1 MEQKYF
7 EFNKNKQVLA
17 VKHNNK
23 YFITDY
29 LIKQQNMFLNVIS
42 KIIKNL
48 YMIKELA
55 KTMH

>member
-17 VKHNNK
+17 VKHN
-23 YFITDY
+23 FITDY
-29 LIKQQNMFLNVIS
+29 LIKQQNLFLNVIS

-48 YMIKELA
+48 YMIKVLA